1 MLKRNKMKRFKI
13 IYLAI
18 MVAAAGWL
26 SSCSKAIDQDPS
38 HTIDGSQFFNTVE
51 DYEKALI
58 GVYARLLQD
67 GYYGTSNTGANALV
81 GLPDIMSD
89 NLFES
94 SESLGNFQDY
104 SRWTY
109 TADDASI
116 SDMWLDMY
124 RIVQQANLVMRGIDK
139 LAASNPGAVNRIK
152 AQAIALRAMAHFDL
166 LRYFGEDEDRNSTAK
181 GIAYVDVFDV
191 EQKPARLSVKA
202 SYDKIESELKTAKA
216 LMLNMDK
223 AIQGNGTSSGDRS
236 YVDDMVVNAILA
248 RMYLTSNELDS
259 AVKYSTLVINARPLA
274 TRTNF
279 PNIWIDVTTAE
290 VIWSVKFESFNSPIG
305 SVMYYSVGNRA
316 EYRPTTN
323 LLSLYDQANDIRYP
337 SYFRVVQRGANRNDP
352 TRPARTVL
360 IKHDAKQ
367 SSIPKPDGIVNFKA
381 FRTGEMYLIRAEAY
395 ARLGGANEALGL
407 ADLNTLRAARI
418 NGYVPVVLAG
428 QDLLNAIEVERRK
441 ELVGEGHRFLDLKR
455 TSRTVI
461 RTTNC
466 ASFCTLDASA
476 REWVFPIPQ
485 PEILANTAMIQNDG
499 Y

>member
-1 MLKRNKMKRFKI
+1 MV
-13 IYLAI
+13 I

-38 HTIDGSQFFNTVE
+38 HTIDGSQFFKTVE
-51 DYEKALI
+51 DYEKALV
-58 GVYARLLQD
+58 GVYARLQQD

-116 SDMWLDMY
+116 AGMWLDAY
-124 RIVQQANLVMRGIDK
+124 RIVQQANLVLRGIDK
-139 LAASNPGAVNRIK
+139 FATSNPGAVNRIK
-152 AQAIALRAMAHFDL
+152 AQALAIRAMAHFDI
-166 LRYFGEDEDRNSTAK
+166 LRYFGEAETRNSTAR
-181 GIAYVDVFDV
+181 GIAYVETFDV
-191 EQKPARLSVKA
+191 ELKPARLSVKA
-202 SYDKIESELKTAKA
+202 SYDKIEADLKSAKA
-216 LMLNMDK
+216 LMLNMDR
-223 AIQGNGTSSGDRS
+223 AIQGSGTGPGDRA

-248 RMYLTSNELDS
+248 RMYLTASEADS
-259 AVKYSTLVINARPLA
+259 AVKYSTLIINARPLA
-274 TRTNF
+274 SRANF

-290 VIWSVKFESFNSPIG
+290 VVWSVKFEAFNSAIG

-316 EYRPTTN
+316 EFRPTTN
-323 LLSLYDQANDIRYP
+323 LLSQYDQANDIRYP
-337 SYFRVVQRGANRNDP
+337 SYFRLVQRGANRNDP

-360 IKHDAKQ
+360 IKYDAKQ
-367 SSIPKPDGIVNFKA
+367 SSLPKPDGIVNMKA

-428 QDLLNAIEVERRK
+428 QALLNAIETERRK

-455 TSRTVI
+455 TTRSVVRL
-461 RTTNC
+461 TNC
-466 ASFCTLDASA
+466 ASFCSLPASA

-485 PEILANTAMIQNDG
+485 PEILANPAMEQNNG

>member
-1 MLKRNKMKRFKI
+1 MMKRINILVLAMI
-13 IYLAI
+13 ITVTGVI
-18 MVAAAGWL
+18 
-26 SSCSKAIDQDPS
+26 SSCSKAIDKDPT
-38 HTIDGSQFFNTVE
+38 HTLDGSQFFTKID
-51 DYEKALI
+51 DYEKALT
-58 GVYARLLQD
+58 GLYSLLLQD

-116 SDMWLDMY
+116 GDMWLDMY
-124 RIVQQANLVMRGIDK
+124 RIVQQANLVLRGLDRF
-139 LAASNPGAVNRIK
+139 ATSDAGAVNRIK
-152 AQAIALRAMAHFDL
+152 AQAIAIRAMVHFDI

-191 EQKPARLSVKA
+191 EQMPSRLSVKA
-202 SYDKIESELKTAKA
+202 SYDRIEADLLAAKG
-216 LMLNMDK
+216 LMLNMDR
-223 AIQGNGTSSGDRS
+223 AIQGTGTGPGDRS
-236 YVDDMVVNAILA
+236 YVDDMVINAILA
-248 RMYLTSNELDS
+248 RMYLTANVLDK
-259 AVKYSTLVINARPLA
+259 AVEFSTLVINARPLA
-274 TRTNF
+274 TRANF

-290 VIWSVKFESFNSPIG
+290 VIWSVKIEAFNSDIG

-323 LLSLYDQANDIRYP
+323 LLTTYDQVNDVRFA
-337 SYFRVVQRGANRNDP
+337 SYYRVVQRGANRDDP
-352 TRPARTVL
+352 SRPARFVL
-360 IKHDAKQ
+360 IKYDAKQ
-367 SSIPKPDGIVNFKA
+367 SSLPRPDGIVNFKA

-418 NGYVPVVLAG
+418 NNYVPVALTG
-428 QDLLNAIEVERRK
+428 QALLTAIELERRK

-455 TSRTVI
+455 TSRTVV
-461 RTTNC
+461 RLTNC
-466 ASFCTLDASA
+466 ASFCSLGPAA

-485 PEILANTAMIQNDG
+485 AEILANDAIEQNDG